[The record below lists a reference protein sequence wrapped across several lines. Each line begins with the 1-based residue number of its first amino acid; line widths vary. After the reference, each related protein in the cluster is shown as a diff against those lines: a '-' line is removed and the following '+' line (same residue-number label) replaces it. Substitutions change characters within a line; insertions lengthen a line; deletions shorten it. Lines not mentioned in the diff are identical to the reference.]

1 MLIAAID
8 KPADSLG
15 YRLVKTM
22 ITIKATNGSSVA
34 SIAAV
39 NDGSCNQ
46 LVIIGILVVIIR
58 FRGSRFKVP
67 GSGFRVQRFRGS
79 RFRVQGSEVQ
89 GSGFRVQG
97 SRFKVQ
103 GFTVQGCLA
112 IVSPNLYFLIYFS
125 LQLATSRAGINPAPT
140 VLMFWQIRLGVE
152 YRITNTE

>member
-58 FRGSRFKVP
+58 FRGS
-67 GSGFRVQRFRGS
+67 GFRGS
-79 RFRVQGSEVQ
+79 G
-89 GSGFRVQG
+89 
-97 SRFKVQ
+97 FKVQ
-103 GFTVQGCLA
+103 GSKFTVQGSKFTVQGCLA

-152 YRITNTE
+152 YRITNTGY